1 MSFVYLS
8 LGSNLG
14 DRFALIERSKELLN
28 SKGVVLSQESSVY
41 ETEPVCPIVDDQ
53 KQPWFLN
60 QVVKVKTNLYP
71 RELLR
76 VTQQIEQELGR
87 IVKSKI
93 IDGKLHYAPRP
104 IDLDILLYD
113 QLVIRKRDLE
123 IPHPRFHQ
131 RRYDLMPLAEIAPG
145 VKHPVLGKTML
156 DLLSECF
163 NPGI

>member
-1 MSFVYLS
+1 
-8 LGSNLG
+8 
-14 DRFALIERSKELLN
+14 
-28 SKGVVLSQESSVY
+28 
-41 ETEPVCPIVDDQ
+41 
-53 KQPWFLN
+53 
-60 QVVKVKTNLYP
+60 
-71 RELLR
+71 LR

-163 NPGI
+163 NPGIVKLYEIG

>member
-60 QVVKVKTNLYP
+60 QIC
-71 RELLR
+71 
-76 VTQQIEQELGR
+76 TQGNYCE
-87 IVKSKI
+87 
-93 IDGKLHYAPRP
+93 
-104 IDLDILLYD
+104 
-113 QLVIRKRDLE
+113 
-123 IPHPRFHQ
+123 
-131 RRYDLMPLAEIAPG
+131 
-145 VKHPVLGKTML
+145 
-156 DLLSECF
+156 
-163 NPGI
+163 